1 MGNVTS
7 VKSRTFGTVDA
18 TDPNGLSTAATISG
32 SSALTLNG
40 ALIADSKY
48 TTGTNI
54 GQIITILSAADDT
67 GVTFTTVGTDAN
79 GDALTEVITGVNA
92 ATASSTG
99 YFQTVTSITTSGSTT
114 GNVSA
119 GVLGAILATSGEMG
133 TGTVFAGRTRI
144 RGLSGLSA
152 ATAGSIL
159 FKNTSVTGTT
169 LLAIPTST
177 SATDL
182 IEPYVPDNGILFK
195 AGAYISLPSGV
206 VDTVTVFYD
215 G

>member
-32 SSALTLNG
+32 ASALTLNG
-40 ALIADSKY
+40 ALIADSVY
-48 TTGTNI
+48 TTGANI

-99 YFQTVTSITTSGSTT
+99 YFQTVTSITTDGATT

-144 RGLSGLSA
+144 RGLQGVSA

>member
-32 SSALTLNG
+32 ASALTLNG
-40 ALIADSKY
+40 ALIADSVY
-48 TTGTNI
+48 TTGANI

-99 YFQTVTSITTSGSTT
+99 YFQTVTSITTDGATT

-119 GVLGAILATSGEMG
+119 GVLGAILPTSGEMG

-144 RGLSGLSA
+144 RGLQGVSA
-152 ATAGSIL
+152 ATAGNIL

>member
-1 MGNVTS
+1 M
-7 VKSRTFGTVDA
+7 A
-18 TDPNGLSTAATISG
+18 TDLKSSAVITTTALDADGLSTAAAVG
-32 SSALTLNG
+32 NNAALTLGG
-40 ALIADSKY
+40 ALTSGGAYTAD
-48 TTGTNI
+48 TGTAR
-54 GQIITILSAADDT
+54 QITLLSASDDS
-67 GVTFTTVGTDAN
+67 GITFTVVGTDVN
-79 GDALTEVITGVNA
+79 GDALSETVTGANA
-92 ATASSTG
+92 GTATSSG
-99 YFQTVTSITTSGSTT
+99 YFNTVDSITTSASSA

>member
-18 TDPNGLSTAATISG
+18 TDPNGLSTAATIG
-32 SSALTLNG
+32 SATTLTLNG
-40 ALIADSKY
+40 TLIADSVY
-48 TTGTNI
+48 TTGANI

-99 YFQTVTSITTSGSTT
+99 YFQTVTSITTDGATT

-144 RGLSGLSA
+144 RGLQGVSA
-152 ATAGSIL
+152 ATAGNIL

>member
-18 TDPNGLSTAATISG
+18 TDPNGLSTAATIG
-32 SSALTLNG
+32 SATTLTLNG
-40 ALIADSKY
+40 ALIADSVY
-48 TTGTNI
+48 TTGANI

-144 RGLSGLSA
+144 RGLQGVSA

-206 VDTVTVFYD
+206 VDTITVFYD

>member
-1 MGNVTS
+1 MANVS
-7 VKSRTFGTVDA
+7 NVKSKFFGTVDA
-18 TDPNGLSTAATISG
+18 LDADGLSTAATISG
-32 SSALTLNG
+32 AAALTLNG

-48 TTGTNI
+48 TTGDNI
-54 GQIITILSAADDT
+54 GQVITILSAGDDS
-67 GVTFTTVGTDAN
+67 GITFTIVGTDAN
-79 GDALTEVITGVNA
+79 GDALTEVVTGANA
-92 ATASSTG
+92 GTASSSG
-99 YFQTVTSITTSGSTT
+99 YFNTVDSITTSASSA

-144 RGLSGLSA
+144 RGLQGVSA
-152 ATAGSIL
+152 ATAGNIL

>member
-18 TDPNGLSTAATISG
+18 TDPNGLSTAATIG
-32 SSALTLNG
+32 SATTLTLNG
-40 ALIADSKY
+40 ALIADSVY
-48 TTGTNI
+48 TTGANI

-79 GDALTEVITGVNA
+79 GDALTEVITGVNN

-99 YFQTVTSITTSGSTT
+99 YFQTVTSITTDGATT

-144 RGLSGLSA
+144 RGLQGVSA
-152 ATAGSIL
+152 ATAGNIL

>member
-18 TDPNGLSTAATISG
+18 TDPNGLSTAATIG
-32 SSALTLNG
+32 SATTLTLNG
-40 ALIADSKY
+40 ALIADSVY
-48 TTGTNI
+48 TTGANI

-92 ATASSTG
+92 DTASSTG
-99 YFQTVTSITTSGSTT
+99 YFQTVTSITTDGATT

-144 RGLSGLSA
+144 RGLQGVSA
-152 ATAGSIL
+152 ATAGNIL

-206 VDTVTVFYD
+206 VDTITVFYD

>member
-18 TDPNGLSTAATISG
+18 TDADGLSTAATIG
-32 SSALTLNG
+32 SATTLTLNG
-40 ALIADSKY
+40 TLIADSVY
-48 TTGTNI
+48 TTGANI

-99 YFQTVTSITTSGSTT
+99 YFQTVTSITTDGATT

-119 GVLGAILATSGEMG
+119 GVLGATTATSGEMG
-133 TGTVFAGRTRI
+133 TGTVFTGRTRI
-144 RGLSGLSA
+144 RGLQGVSA
-152 ATAGSIL
+152 GTAANL
-159 FKNTSVTGTT
+159 DFKNTSVTGTT
-169 LLAIPTST
+169 LFSIPTST
-177 SATDL
+177 STTDL
-182 IEPYVPDNGILFK
+182 IEPYIPDNGILFK
-195 AGAYISLPSGV
+195 AGAYVSFPAGGAAA
-206 VDTVTVFYD
+206 VTVFYD

>member
-32 SSALTLNG
+32 SAALTLNG
-40 ALIADSKY
+40 ALIADSVY
-48 TTGTNI
+48 TTGANI

-92 ATASSTG
+92 DTASSTS
-99 YFQTVTSITTSGSTT
+99 YFQTVTSITTDGATT

-144 RGLSGLSA
+144 RGLQGVSA
-152 ATAGSIL
+152 ATAGNIL